1 MLEDAAAICEAAGG
15 SLADM
20 VRVQLF
26 GTDLREI
33 APALGPWRDAFAA
46 DPPAVTV
53 VGVTGPHIIPGLTL
67 ASDLTAYIP
76 G

>member
-1 MLEDAAAICEAAGG
+1 
-15 SLADM
+15 M

-26 GTDLREI
+26 ATDLAEVG
-33 APALGPWRDAFAA
+33 PALGPWRDAFAA
-46 DPPAVTV
+46 QAPTFTV

-67 ASDLTAYIP
+67 ATDMTAYIP